1 MAERVRNQEVDI
13 LRGIAAVL
21 MILGHSFIVYPVNI
35 ASVPWCA
42 AIEHFIYT
50 FHMELFFI
58 LARYVYHC
66 IGYKSY
72 IRKKIERIALPYFVF
87 GIAAMLLRAYGGAA
101 INGTEPIGE
110 GIIKL
115 FFRGGGYWFLY
126 VSFLIFAVYPLL
138 DRVLSKSMAIEIA
151 FCGLILIVD
160 QYVKVTDFLALDT
173 VEHYLPYFVIGHIMA
188 KINGGGVRTK
198 TSILVSASIIYVVLD
213 SFEIFNDEKSG
224 AIFHF
229 IRAVSMCYVIFC
241 LSKVIFGRWGE
252 RRDCIQIK
260 EFLIDCS
267 KYSLQIYLF
276 NGYLLTAI
284 RIILCNIL
292 KIQSPFL
299 IAMTIWIGDLA
310 ISLILCKYILPKM
323 RLLARLCGI
332 K

>member
-1 MAERVRNQEVDI
+1 MSITVSAI
-13 LRGIAAVL
+13 KAT
-21 MILGHSFIVYPVNI
+21 LG
-35 ASVPWCA
+35 
-42 AIEHFIYT
+42 
-50 FHMELFFI
+50 
-58 LARYVYHC
+58 
-66 IGYKSY
+66 
-72 IRKKIERIALPYFVF
+72 KKIDRIALPYFVF

-160 QYVKVTDFLALDT
+160 QYVKVTDFLTLDT
-173 VEHYLPYFVIGHIMA
+173 VTHYLPYFVIGHIMA
-188 KINGGGVRTK
+188 KINRGVRAK
-198 TSILVSASIIYVVLD
+198 TSILVSTFIIYVVLD
-213 SFEIFNDEKSG
+213 SYEISNDEKLG

-229 IRAVSMCYVIFC
+229 IRAVSMCYVVFC

-252 RRDCIQIK
+252 RRGCVQIK
-260 EFLIDCS
+260 KSLIDCS

-310 ISLILCKYILPKM
+310 ISLILCKYILPRM
-323 RLLARLCGI
+323 RLLTRLCGI
-332 K
+332 KLGENK

>member
-1 MAERVRNQEVDI
+1 MSITVSAI
-13 LRGIAAVL
+13 KAT
-21 MILGHSFIVYPVNI
+21 LG
-35 ASVPWCA
+35 
-42 AIEHFIYT
+42 
-50 FHMELFFI
+50 
-58 LARYVYHC
+58 
-66 IGYKSY
+66 
-72 IRKKIERIALPYFVF
+72 KKIDRIALPYFVF

-115 FFRGGGYWFLY
+115 FFRGGGEWFLY

-160 QYVKVTDFLALDT
+160 QYVKVTDFLTLDAVT
-173 VEHYLPYFVIGHIMA
+173 HYLPYFVIGHIMA
-188 KINGGGVRTK
+188 KINRGVRAK
-198 TSILVSASIIYVVLD
+198 TSILVSTFIIYVVLD
-213 SFEIFNDEKSG
+213 SYEISNDEKLG

-229 IRAVSMCYVIFC
+229 IRAVSMCYVVFC

-252 RRDCIQIK
+252 RRGCVQIK
-260 EFLIDCS
+260 KSLIDCS

-310 ISLILCKYILPKM
+310 ISLILCKYILPRM
-323 RLLARLCGI
+323 RLLTRLCGI
-332 K
+332 KLGENK

>member
-1 MAERVRNQEVDI
+1 
-13 LRGIAAVL
+13 

-35 ASVPWCA
+35 ASVPWCT
-42 AIEHFIYT
+42 AIGHFIYT

-58 LARYVYHC
+58 LAGYVYHC

-101 INGTEPIGE
+101 INGIEPIGE

-160 QYVKVTDFLALDT
+160 QYVKVTDFLSLDT
-173 VEHYLPYFVIGHIMA
+173 LMHYLPYFVIGHIMA
-188 KINGGGVRTK
+188 KSIGGVRAK
-198 TSILVSASIIYVVLD
+198 TSILVSTFIIYVVLD
-213 SFEIFNDEKSG
+213 SYEISNDEKLG

-229 IRAVSMCYVIFC
+229 IRAFSMCYVVFS

-252 RRDCIQIK
+252 RRGCIQIK
-260 EFLIDCS
+260 KSLVDCS

-292 KIQSPFL
+292 KIQSPFW

-323 RLLARLCGI
+323 RLLTRLCGI
-332 K
+332 KLEENK

>member
-1 MAERVRNQEVDI
+1 M
-13 LRGIAAVL
+13 
-21 MILGHSFIVYPVNI
+21 
-35 ASVPWCA
+35 
-42 AIEHFIYT
+42 
-50 FHMELFFI
+50 
-58 LARYVYHC
+58 
-66 IGYKSY
+66 
-72 IRKKIERIALPYFVF
+72 
-87 GIAAMLLRAYGGAA
+87 
-101 INGTEPIGE
+101 
-110 GIIKL
+110 
-115 FFRGGGYWFLY
+115 
-126 VSFLIFAVYPLL
+126 
-138 DRVLSKSMAIEIA
+138 
-151 FCGLILIVD
+151 
-160 QYVKVTDFLALDT
+160 
-173 VEHYLPYFVIGHIMA
+173 
-188 KINGGGVRTK
+188 
-198 TSILVSASIIYVVLD
+198 VLD

-241 LSKVIFGRWGE
+241 LTKVIFGRWGE

-260 EFLIDCS
+260 EFLMIAVNTP
-267 KYSLQIYLF
+267 LQIYLF

>member
-1 MAERVRNQEVDI
+1 M
-13 LRGIAAVL
+13 
-21 MILGHSFIVYPVNI
+21 
-35 ASVPWCA
+35 
-42 AIEHFIYT
+42 
-50 FHMELFFI
+50 
-58 LARYVYHC
+58 
-66 IGYKSY
+66 
-72 IRKKIERIALPYFVF
+72 
-87 GIAAMLLRAYGGAA
+87 
-101 INGTEPIGE
+101 
-110 GIIKL
+110 
-115 FFRGGGYWFLY
+115 
-126 VSFLIFAVYPLL
+126 
-138 DRVLSKSMAIEIA
+138 
-151 FCGLILIVD
+151 
-160 QYVKVTDFLALDT
+160 
-173 VEHYLPYFVIGHIMA
+173 
-188 KINGGGVRTK
+188 GGGVRTK

-260 EFLIDCS
+260 ELLIDCS

>member
-1 MAERVRNQEVDI
+1 
-13 LRGIAAVL
+13 
-21 MILGHSFIVYPVNI
+21 
-35 ASVPWCA
+35 
-42 AIEHFIYT
+42 
-50 FHMELFFI
+50 
-58 LARYVYHC
+58 
-66 IGYKSY
+66 
-72 IRKKIERIALPYFVF
+72 
-87 GIAAMLLRAYGGAA
+87 MLLRAYGGAA

-173 VEHYLPYFVIGHIMA
+173 VTHYLPYFVIGHIMA
-188 KINGGGVRTK
+188 KINRGVRAK
-198 TSILVSASIIYVVLD
+198 TSILVSTFIIYVVLD
-213 SFEIFNDEKSG
+213 SYEISNDEKLG

-229 IRAVSMCYVIFC
+229 IRAVSMCYVVFC
-241 LSKVIFGRWGE
+241 LSKVIFGRCGE